1 MQIALANST
10 QISEVVT
17 FFNENL
23 DRNNNAVY
31 SEEFLCPLGI
41 QAAIKRKQMV
51 VATANG
57 QVVGA
62 FRFYRK
68 KTQNKISL
76 YQFAI
81 NEVYRGQGLLKT
93 MLKTINDLPIIALC
107 PTDSEFND
115 YFYETD
121 WELQQQSEKFN
132 AWVFND

>member
-10 QISEVVT
+10 QISEVMT

-41 QAAIKRKQMV
+41 QAAIQRKQMI
-51 VATANG
+51 VATAEG

-107 PTDSEFND
+107 PTDSKFND
-115 YFYETD
+115 YFHKTD
-121 WELQQQSEKFN
+121 WELQQHSEEFN